1 MASRRG
7 TAFLLIPAAILLA
20 GCGAG
25 SPRFTSR
32 DRTPDLSV
40 REPEPASGLAGI
52 ASYYADEFNGRKTAS
67 GEVYDMNDMT
77 AAHRTLPF
85 GTKVKVTN
93 VDTGKSVVV
102 RINDRGPFK
111 DDRVIDLS
119 LGAAKQLGLI
129 SMGTAR
135 VILQIVELG
144 IQSK

>member
-1 MASRRG
+1 VV
-7 TAFLLIPAAILLA
+7 
-20 GCGAG
+20 
-25 SPRFTSR
+25 
-32 DRTPDLSV
+32 LSA
-40 REPEPASGLAGI
+40 EPEPSSRFAGV
-52 ASYYADEFNGRKTAS
+52 ASYYADDFNGRRTAS
-67 GEVYDMNDMT
+67 GEVYDMNGMT

-93 VDTGKSVVV
+93 VDTGKYVIV

>member
-1 MASRRG
+1 MISVRG
-7 TAFLLIPAAILLA
+7 AGVLLISAFLFLS
-20 GCGAG
+20 GCGTG

-32 DRTPDLSV
+32 ERIEPPS
-40 REPEPASGLAGI
+40 PEPVSSSQLVGV
-52 ASYYADEFNGRKTAS
+52 ASYYADDFNGKKTAS
-67 GEVYDMNDMT
+67 GEVYDMNELT
-77 AAHRTLPF
+77 AAHRTFPF

-129 SMGTAR
+129 AMGTAR
-135 VILQIVELG
+135 VILQVLELG
-144 IQSK
+144 TQGK

>member
-1 MASRRG
+1 MASPRG
-7 TAFLLIPAAILLA
+7 TAFIFLPAIFLLA
-20 GCGAG
+20 GCGTG

-32 DRTPDLSV
+32 DRTDPSM
-40 REPEPASGLAGI
+40 REPEPSSRLAGV

-67 GEVYDMNDMT
+67 GEVYDMNEMT

-93 VDTGKSVVV
+93 VDTGRSVVV

-119 LGAAKQLGLI
+119 FGAAKQLGLI
-129 SMGTAR
+129 SVGTAR

>member
-1 MASRRG
+1 MASLRG
-7 TAFLLIPAAILLA
+7 AAFYFIPAVALLA

-32 DRTPDLSV
+32 DRAVVLSA
-40 REPEPASGLAGI
+40 EPEPSSRFAGV
-52 ASYYADEFNGRKTAS
+52 ASYYADDFNGRRTAS
-67 GEVYDMNDMT
+67 GEVYDMNGMT

-93 VDTGKSVVV
+93 VDTGKYVIV

>member
-1 MASRRG
+1 MASLPG
-7 TAFLLIPAAILLA
+7 TAFVLIPAVILLA

-25 SPRFTSR
+25 SPRFTSH
-32 DRTPDLSV
+32 DRPDLSM
-40 REPEPASGLAGI
+40 REPEPSSRLAGI

-67 GEVYDMNDMT
+67 GEVYDMNEMT

-129 SMGTAR
+129 STGTAR